1 MMAVMFFAIVSQT
14 YSISRRTADIVFS
27 LLYILLN
34 NAMVRSTEK
43 EGSGLLGGVECQ
55 LPSQQ
60 RNTYLCLKAFTK

>member
-43 EGSGLLGGVECQ
+43 EGSSLLGGWNASCPHSRETHTFV
-55 LPSQQ
+55 
-60 RNTYLCLKAFTK
+60 